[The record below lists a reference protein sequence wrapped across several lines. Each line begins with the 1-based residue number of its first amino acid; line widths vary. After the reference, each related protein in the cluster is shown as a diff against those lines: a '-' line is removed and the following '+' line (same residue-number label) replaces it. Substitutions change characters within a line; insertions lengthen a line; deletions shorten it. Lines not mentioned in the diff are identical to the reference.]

1 MKIVLA
7 GGGTGGH
14 FYPLIAIA
22 EELNRIAEEEHLIN
36 FKLYY
41 MGDTPHNPQLLKEQ
55 FVTFVPVTAG
65 KLRVSMSFANIIKNM
80 IDLAKTFFGVL
91 RAIMTLYRLYPDVV
105 IGKGGYASFP
115 TLCAARF
122 LRIPVIIHESDT
134 VPGRVNVWAGKFAR
148 RVALSFPEA
157 GSYFDEKKIAL
168 TSQPVRKTIAY
179 NAKEGA
185 KEFFELDATI
195 PTIGI
200 FGGSQGAKGI
210 NDCVTE
216 LLPQLI
222 QKYQIVHQTGEHNF
236 QDIKTDVSVILGQN
250 TKRSRYKP
258 LPYLSDLQTKM
269 FGSACDIIISRA
281 GSSIF
286 EIAAWGKPSIL
297 IPYPAAHG
305 DHQRKNA
312 YHYARTGAAV
322 VIEEENLTSSILLNQ
337 IELILDHKDRYEA
350 MATHA
355 KRFYNPDAARF
366 IAREAI
372 TIALEHE

>member
-55 FVTFVPVTAG
+55 FITFVPVTAG
-65 KLRVSMSFANIIKNM
+65 KLRVYFSFKNV
-80 IDLAKTFFGVL
+80 IDIFKTGFGVL
-91 RAIMTLYRLYPDVV
+91 RAIGTLYRIYPDVV

-115 TLCAARF
+115 TLFAERF

-148 RVALSFPEA
+148 RIALSFPEA
-157 GSYFDEKKIAL
+157 ASFFDEKKIAL
-168 TSQPVRKTIAY
+168 TSQPVRKTISFSV
-179 NAKEGA
+179 KEGA
-185 KEFFELDATI
+185 KEFFELDPSV
-195 PTIGI
+195 PTIGV
-200 FGGSQGAKGI
+200 FGGSQGAKAI

-216 LLPQLI
+216 LLPRLI
-222 QKYQIVHQTGEHNF
+222 QKYQITHQTGAS
-236 QDIKTDVSVILGQN
+236 QYDDVKTDAGVILGQD

-258 LPYLSDLQTKM
+258 FPYLNDLQTKM
-269 FGSACDIIISRA
+269 FGGACDIIISRA

-297 IPYPAAHG
+297 IPYQLAHG

-322 VIEEENLTSSILLNQ
+322 VIEEKNLTSSILLNQ
-337 IELILDHKDRYEA
+337 IELILDHKDRYDT
-350 MATHA
+350 MANHA
-355 KRFYNPDAARF
+355 TQFYNPQAARL
-366 IAREAI
+366 IAREAV
-372 TIALEHE
+372 TIALEHEE

>member
-22 EELNRIAEEEHLIN
+22 EELNRIVEEEHLIN
-36 FKLYY
+36 FKMYY
-41 MGDTPHNPQLLKEQ
+41 MGDTPHNPQLLREQ
-55 FVTFVPVTAG
+55 FITFVPVTAG
-65 KLRVSMSFANIIKNM
+65 KLRVYFSFKNFV
-80 IDLAKTFFGVL
+80 DVFKTAFGVI
-91 RAIMTLYRLYPDVV
+91 RAIGTLYRIYPDVV
-105 IGKGGYASFP
+105 IGKGGFASFP

-134 VPGRVNVWAGKFAR
+134 VPGRVNLWAGKFAR

-157 GSYFDEKKIAL
+157 GEYFDEKKISL
-168 TSQPVRKTIAY
+168 TSQPIRKTVAY
-179 NAKEGA
+179 SAKEGA
-185 KEFFELDATI
+185 KEFFELDPGV
-195 PTIGI
+195 PTIGV

-210 NDCVTE
+210 NDHITE
-216 LLPQLI
+216 LLPKLI
-222 QKYQIVHQTGEHNF
+222 EKYQIIHQTGVKQFDE
-236 QDIKTDVSVILGQN
+236 IKTDAGVILGQN

-258 LPYLSDLQTKM
+258 FAYLNDLQTKM
-269 FGSACDIIISRA
+269 FGGACDVIISRA

-297 IPYPAAHG
+297 IPYPMAHG

-312 YHYARTGAAV
+312 YHYARTGAAS
-322 VIEEENLTSSILLNQ
+322 VIEETNLSTSVLLHQ
-337 IELILDHKDRYEA
+337 IELILDHKDRYDA
-350 MATHA
+350 MALHA
-355 KRFYNPDAARF
+355 KSFYNPEAARL